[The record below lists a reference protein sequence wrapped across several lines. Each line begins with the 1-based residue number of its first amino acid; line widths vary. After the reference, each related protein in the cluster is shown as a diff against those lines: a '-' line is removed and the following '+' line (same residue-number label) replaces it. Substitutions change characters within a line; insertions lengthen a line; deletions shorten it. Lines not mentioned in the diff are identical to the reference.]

1 MGDIKQTNFRID
13 QETADA
19 FRRFCEENGFN
30 QAQGFDHVM
39 QVVEMD
45 RAKAAVP
52 ERVVEIES
60 FEKSVKDIMAAYLS
74 SIKIARDTEARIHEQ
89 YASDF
94 NRRDR
99 IVDDLREK
107 ADRLKEEKDAAAAA
121 AGEAIAAK
129 ERAEKEAAAAEKI
142 RAAAE
147 KTAEDKKTIAE
158 TLAAKLSE
166 AEKKAQGFDA
176 LKDRLT
182 AAETALKEAE
192 QAIKD
197 VRREAAEAAKDAA
210 RAAEKERE
218 EAVYKVREEASKE
231 ANTLREELRAARSEA
246 DNARREAETAR
257 TAAVAELTQAHL
269 KDLSGLRSK
278 LDERTEDLMRARQ
291 EISDLK
297 IRLQEERQKN
307 TAEKRDGANK
317 DQK

>member
-1 MGDIKQTNFRID
+1 MKFSIRPYRKGEERYVAEAHRRVYSDEYRWNSVFTDYAMSIPLQFAEKEPDSREEMWVAENED
-13 QETADA
+13 TA
-19 FRRFCEENGFN
+19 ELLGS
-30 QAQGFDHVM
+30 VM
-39 QVVEMD
+39 LCSTEDPQVGQLRLFLVEK
-45 RAKAAVP
+45 RARGCGIGSALA
-52 ERVVEIES
+52 
-60 FEKSVKDIMAAYLS
+60 
-74 SIKIARDTEARIHEQ
+74 DT
-89 YASDF
+89 
-94 NRRDR
+94 
-99 IVDDLREK
+99 VL
-107 ADRLKEEKDAAAAA
+107 
-121 AGEAIAAK
+121 